1 MNKRQIAKA
10 LSTAA
15 FTPGKLGPMKIIAD
29 VGNINYYIRR
39 ATEFLTLSLT
49 ALTREQRVK
58 YFDSALGLIALA
70 KVKTQETEKDEV
82 FVHPRAL
89 GYTPGSVGKNEVCKQ
104 NEEVPC
110 TQDVCDS
117 GKCIVSG
124 ICPGTD
130 VLKATKEVFGKEEAT
145 VPTDDFLQE
154 SMSGGV
160 RNLSKKTIPENEY
173 HPDEFPGIIHV
184 AGKENEVDKQ
194 DKDGEVQGTGDSVP
208 PLGVS
213 GDIPDSPDGCQS
225 PGQISEETQPRPEA
239 QKPFYAIDT

>member
-1 MNKRQIAKA
+1 MNKRQITKA

-15 FTPGKLGPMKIIAD
+15 FTPGKLGPMKVIAD
-29 VGNINYYIRR
+29 VGNINYYVRR

-49 ALTREQRVK
+49 ALTREQRIK

-82 FVHPRAL
+82 FVHPRCL

-130 VLKATKEVFGKEEAT
+130 VLKATKEVFGKDNNEVDKVGAT
-145 VPTDDFLQE
+145 CNGSCNTQDCVAYNFCPVKD
-154 SMSGGV
+154 V
-160 RNLSKKTIPENEY
+160 VIVKKDI
-173 HPDEFPGIIHV
+173 
-184 AGKENEVDKQ
+184 NEVDKQ
-194 DKDGEVQGTGDSVP
+194 DKDGEVQGTGDSVQ

-213 GDIPDSPDGCQS
+213 RDIPDPPDGCQS
-225 PGQISEETQPRPEA
+225 PRQISEETQPRTEA